1 MLAVRISAAL
11 SAEWLIPSRCR
22 SAAALA
28 ELSQQQV
35 WQRLTSVWEK
45 KKEQQE
51 IKKKKKKSKRS
62 RWAITR

>member
-45 KKEQQE
+45 KKQQE
-51 IKKKKKKSKRS
+51 IKKKKSKRS
-62 RWAITR
+62 RLAVTR